1 MSELK
6 KEIVT
11 LNEDNKL
18 KEGQIQR
25 FVRRIQELHERMH
38 YRSSKVLIA
47 EQGRNVFLN
56 MFFNELKL
64 VTFIK
69 NGFS

>member
-11 LNEDNKL
+11 LKEDNRL

-25 FVRRIQELHERMH
+25 FVRRIEKLHKSIH
-38 YRSSKVLIA
+38 YRSSKVIIA
-47 EQGRNVFLN
+47 EQGRKSYF
-56 MFFNELKL
+56 
-64 VTFIK
+64 
-69 NGFS
+69 